1 MCPNPDPPPAVPASA
16 ISDAAPDAGL
26 VVLIGCDP
34 ARPAELP
41 WPALAA
47 LAAADAVLHDGAV
60 DAGILALIP
69 NRCFVELVPV
79 EAAGSTARVEKLAG
93 EGWRVVRLS
102 IDDPAVRPMRL
113 AEADR
118 LAASGIAICTI
129 AGLSDHRL
137 PDHRLPEHR
146 PATLDP
152 AALWAVPRQLSTGM
166 NGLAG

>member
-1 MCPNPDPPPAVPASA
+1 MCPNLDLPPAVPASA
-16 ISDAAPDAGL
+16 ISDAAPDRGL

-41 WPALAA
+41 RPALAA
-47 LAAADAVLHDGAV
+47 LAAADAVLHDAAV

-79 EAAGSTARVEKLAG
+79 AAAGSAARVEKLAG

-102 IDDPAVRPMRL
+102 IDDPAIWPMRL

-129 AGLSDHRL
+129 AGLPVDRLSDHRL
-137 PDHRLPEHR
+137 PDPR
-146 PATLDP
+146 PAALDP
-152 AALWAVPRQLSTGM
+152 AALWAVPRRLSTGM